1 VNAGPNGRAYLKPGA
16 VAVVLAVLLAAL
28 QLPVPQ
34 ARAGLVTVTDV
45 RVKEFP
51 GKVQVGAV
59 ATGAFRYRLTEWSGK
74 PKELVVV
81 DLLGTQLGVPAGP
94 LSYRNGIVRSVR
106 VGQFN
111 ATTVRLVVEL
121 AREVS
126 YTLSEVPGSYA
137 VALTLLTSDVPGS
150 NGSHRASGVRDAAQ
164 TEPRNLQA
172 QRVAPTPRYTL
183 VFRDAKVS
191 DVMAALARL
200 AGVNIVVSPEAGQK
214 TVTLRLVNV
223 TLDEALNFI
232 TQPLELGWTRT
243 GNNVLV
249 MLREKLPGEPL
260 EIRYYR
266 LQYANAKAVAEQVGP
281 LIFGQQL
288 VVGVPTPAPAG
299 QVPPGAPGAAPMPA
313 PVAAPTPAVVTI
325 KPNVAVDERTNTLV
339 VLASPSDHRRIEEFI
354 RRVDVPEELLEIRY
368 HRLRYANAKAVAEQV
383 QVLIFGRQTAVAATG
398 PTPGEQ
404 APSQS
409 RMVSVVTVKSNVAVD
424 ERTNTLVVVA
434 SPSDHRRVEEFIRQ
448 VDVPIPLANVSTKVY
463 PLKWLNVDPGTAE
476 RPGRERDVG
485 EDIVKLL
492 QEHLRPSTPT
502 ITFDYRNNAL
512 VVTGTEGDHERVA
525 ALLAQIDTPVP
536 QVIIEA
542 TVLDVNLDRFRDFGI
557 SWQWSPFGFQE
568 EPTSPGQILFSPI
581 TRQPINFSAVIGAL
595 VTEGRARLLA
605 NPRVSTRDGQ
615 PAIIDVTDQVPF
627 VAGIS
632 PQGVPI
638 IQFVSAGVTLN
649 ITPKINPDG
658 MISTRILATVG
669 AVRGAGQNVTVSQRR
684 ALTSLTVREGTP
696 IVLAGLIRNEERTQT
711 VKVPLLGD
719 IPILGWLFRRE
730 ERARTNSEV
739 VFVLTPRVLP
749 RASEQR

>member
-1 VNAGPNGRAYLKPGA
+1 MTAGRNGRAYLKPG
-16 VAVVLAVLLAAL
+16 VVVLTVLLAAL

-59 ATGAFRYRLTEWSGK
+59 ATGAFRYRVTEWSGK

-81 DLLGTQLGVPAGP
+81 DLLGAQLGVPAGQLP
-94 LSYRNGIVRSVR
+94 YRNGVVRSVR

-121 AREVS
+121 TREVS
-126 YTLSEVPGSYA
+126 YTVNDVPASYA
-137 VALTLLTSDVPGS
+137 VALTLVTGDAPGPSESPRAADVRGAARTGP
-150 NGSHRASGVRDAAQ
+150 RA
-164 TEPRNLQA
+164 LQA
-172 QRVAPTPRYTL
+172 QRVAPAPRYTL

-223 TLDEALNFI
+223 TLDEALNFV

-249 MLREKLPGEPL
+249 MPRDKLPGEPL

-266 LQYANAKAVAEQVGP
+266 LQYASAKAVAEQIAP

-288 VVGVPTPAPAG
+288 VVGAPTPTPAG

-313 PVAAPTPAVVTI
+313 PAAAPTPAVVTL
-325 KPNVAVDERTNTLV
+325 KSNVAVDERTNTLV

-354 RRVDVPEELLEIRY
+354 RRVDAPPAVEVQRY
-368 HRLRYANAKAVAEQV
+368 ALRYANPDDVAKQV
-383 QVLIFGRQTAVAATG
+383 QALGIK
-398 PTPGEQ
+398 GEQ
-404 APSQS
+404 I
-409 RMVSVVTVKSNVAVD
+409 AVD
-424 ERTNTLVVVA
+424 KRTNSLLVVA
-434 SPSDHRRVEEFIRQ
+434 LRSDQDRAAQLIRQ
-448 VDVPIPLANVSTKVY
+448 LDVPIPVANVSTRIY

-476 RPGRERDVG
+476 RPGTERDVG
-485 EDIVKLL
+485 ADIVKLL
-492 QEHLRPSTPT
+492 QEHLKPSTPT

-512 VVTGTEGDHERVA
+512 VVTGTEGDHERVG

-581 TRQPINFSAVIGAL
+581 TRQPINFAAVIGAL
-595 VTEGRARLLA
+595 VREGRARLLA

-615 PAIIDVTDQVPF
+615 PAIIDVTEQVPF
-627 VAGIS
+627 VAGVS
-632 PQGVPI
+632 PQGVPT

-711 VKVPLLGD
+711 VKLPLLGD

-730 ERARTNSEV
+730 ERTRTSSEV

>member
-1 VNAGPNGRAYLKPGA
+1 MTQNPAGRRLRQA
-16 VAVVLAVLLAAL
+16 LAVTAGLLLAAAG
-28 QLPVPQ
+28 LPAPT
-34 ARAGLVTVTDV
+34 ATAGLVTVTDV

-51 GKVQVGAV
+51 GKIQVTAV
-59 ATGAFRYRLTEWSGK
+59 ASGPFRHRLTEWTGK

-81 DLLGTQLGVPAGP
+81 DLLGAQLGGPAGELP
-94 LSYRNGIVRSVR
+94 YRSPVVKAVR

-121 AREVS
+121 TRDVS
-126 YTLSEVPGSYA
+126 YAVHEVPGAYA
-137 VALTLLTSDVPGS
+137 VAVTLALG
-150 NGSHRASGVRDAAQ
+150 NGPATNGTGQASWVRETGQ
-164 TEPRNLQA
+164 SGPRVLQA
-172 QRVAPTPRYTL
+172 QRAAPAPRYTL
-183 VFRDAKVS
+183 VFRDARVS

-223 TLDEALNFI
+223 TLEEALSFI
-232 TQPLELGWTRT
+232 TQPLDLGWSRT

-249 MLREKLPGEPL
+249 MPKDKFPGEPL

-266 LQYANAKAVAEQVGP
+266 LQYASAKTVAEQIGP
-281 LIFGQQL
+281 LIFGTQV
-288 VVGVPTPAPAG
+288 VVGAPTPAPAG
-299 QVPPGAPGAAPMPA
+299 QVPPAAPGAAPAAAPA
-313 PVAAPTPAVVTI
+313 AAPTPAVVTL
-325 KPNVAVDERTNTLV
+325 KSNVAVDERTNTLV
-339 VLASPSDHRRIEEFI
+339 VLA
-354 RRVDVPEELLEIRY
+354 
-368 HRLRYANAKAVAEQV
+368 
-383 QVLIFGRQTAVAATG
+383 T
-398 PTPGEQ
+398 
-404 APSQS
+404 
-409 RMVSVVTVKSNVAVD
+409 
-424 ERTNTLVVVA
+424 
-434 SPSDHRRVEEFIRQ
+434 PSDHRRVEEFIRRVDAPPAVEVQRYAIRHANPEDVAKQ
-448 VDVPIPLANVSTKVY
+448 VQALGIKAEQIAVDKRTNSLIVVALRADQERAAQLIRQLDVPIPVANVSTKVY
-463 PLKWLNVDPGTAE
+463 PLRWLNVDPATAE
-476 RPGRERDVG
+476 RPGVERDVG
-485 EDIVKLL
+485 ADIVRLL
-492 QEHLRPSTPT
+492 QEHLKPSAPT
-502 ITFDYRNNAL
+502 ITFDYRNNAV
-512 VVTGTEGDHERVA
+512 VVTGSEGDHERIA

-536 QVIIEA
+536 QVLIEA

-595 VTEGRARLLA
+595 VSEGRARLLA

-730 ERARTNSEV
+730 ERSRTNSEV

>member
-1 VNAGPNGRAYLKPGA
+1 MNAGPNGRAYLKPGA

-121 AREVS
+121 AGEVS

-137 VALTLLTSDVPGS
+137 VALTLLTSDIPGS
-150 NGSHRASGVRDAAQ
+150 NGPHRASGVRDAAQ
-164 TEPRNLQA
+164 TGPRNLQA

-232 TQPLELGWTRT
+232 TQPLELGWSRT

-249 MLREKLPGEPL
+249 MPRDKLPGEPL

-266 LQYANAKAVAEQVGP
+266 LQYANAKMVAEQIGP
-281 LIFGQQL
+281 LIFGHQL
-288 VVGVPTPAPAG
+288 VVGAATPAPTG
-299 QVPPGAPGAAPMPA
+299 QVPPGAPAAAPLPVPA
-313 PVAAPTPAVVTI
+313 AAPTPAVVTL
-325 KPNVAVDERTNTLV
+325 KSNVAVDERTNTLV

-354 RRVDVPEELLEIRY
+354 RRVDAPPAVEVQRY
-368 HRLRYANAKAVAEQV
+368 ALRYANPDDVAKQV
-383 QVLIFGRQTAVAATG
+383 QALGIKGDQI
-398 PTPGEQ
+398 
-404 APSQS
+404 
-409 RMVSVVTVKSNVAVD
+409 AVD
-424 ERTNTLVVVA
+424 KRTNSLLVVA
-434 SPSDHRRVEEFIRQ
+434 LRADQERAAQLIRQ
-448 VDVPIPLANVSTKVY
+448 LDVPIPVANVSTKVY

-476 RPGRERDVG
+476 RPGTERDVG
-485 EDIVKLL
+485 ADIVALL
-492 QEHLRPSTPT
+492 KAHLAPSAPT
-502 ITFDYRNNAL
+502 MTFDYRNNAL

-568 EPTSPGQILFSPI
+568 EPTSPGQILFSAI

-615 PAIIDVTDQVPF
+615 PAIIEVTDQVPF
-627 VAGIS
+627 VAGVS

-730 ERARTNSEV
+730 ERTRTSSEV

-749 RASEQR
+749 RVSEQR

>member
-1 VNAGPNGRAYLKPGA
+1 VKHNPAGRRLRQAFA
-16 VAVVLAVLLAAL
+16 VTAGLLLAAVG
-28 QLPVPQ
+28 LPAPT
-34 ARAGLVTVTDV
+34 AIAGLVTVTDV

-51 GKVQVGAV
+51 GKIQVTAV
-59 ATGAFRYRLTEWSGK
+59 ASGPFRHRLTEWAGK
-74 PKELVVV
+74 PRELVVV
-81 DLLGTQLGVPAGP
+81 DLLGAHLGVAAGE
-94 LSYRNGIVRSVR
+94 LSYRSSVVKAVR

-121 AREVS
+121 NRDV
-126 YTLSEVPGSYA
+126 SYA
-137 VALTLLTSDVPGS
+137 VHEIPGAYAVAVTLAVG
-150 NGSHRASGVRDAAQ
+150 NGPATNGTRQASWLRETAQ
-164 TEPRNLQA
+164 SSPRGLQA
-172 QRVAPTPRYTL
+172 QRAAPAPRYTL

-223 TLDEALNFI
+223 TLEEALSFI
-232 TQPLELGWTRT
+232 TQPLDLGWSRT

-249 MLREKLPGEPL
+249 MPKDKFPGEPL

-266 LQYANAKAVAEQVGP
+266 LQYASAKAVAEQIAP
-281 LIFGQQL
+281 LIFGTQV
-288 VVGVPTPAPAG
+288 VVGAPTPAPAG
-299 QVPPGAPGAAPMPA
+299 QAPPPAPGAAPAAAPA
-313 PVAAPTPAVVTI
+313 AAPTPSVVTL
-325 KPNVAVDERTNTLV
+325 KSNVAVDERTNTLV
-339 VLASPSDHRRIEEFI
+339 VLA
-354 RRVDVPEELLEIRY
+354 
-368 HRLRYANAKAVAEQV
+368 
-383 QVLIFGRQTAVAATG
+383 T
-398 PTPGEQ
+398 
-404 APSQS
+404 
-409 RMVSVVTVKSNVAVD
+409 
-424 ERTNTLVVVA
+424 
-434 SPSDHRRVEEFIRQ
+434 PSDHRRVEEFIRRVDAPPAVEVQRYAIRHANAEDVAKQ
-448 VDVPIPLANVSTKVY
+448 VQALGIKAEQIAVDKRTNSLIVVALRADQERAAQLIRQLDVPIPVANVSTKVY
-463 PLKWLNVDPGTAE
+463 PLRWLNVDPATAE
-476 RPGRERDVG
+476 RPGAERDVG
-485 EDIVKLL
+485 ADIVRLL
-492 QEHLRPSTPT
+492 QEHLKPSTPT
-502 ITFDYRNNAL
+502 ITFDYRNNAV
-512 VVTGTEGDHERVA
+512 VVTGSEGDHERIA

-542 TVLDVNLDRFRDFGI
+542 TVLDVSLDRFRDLGI

-568 EPTSPGQILFSPI
+568 EPTSPGQIWFSPI
-581 TRQPINFSAVIGAL
+581 TRLPIDFSAVIAAL
-595 VTEGRARLLA
+595 VREGRARLLA

-615 PAIIDVTDQVPF
+615 PAIIDVIDQVPF

-684 ALTSLTVREGTP
+684 ALTNLTVREGTP

-730 ERARTNSEV
+730 ERIRTDSEV
-739 VFVLTPRVLP
+739 VFVLTPRLLP
-749 RASEQR
+749 RGSEQR

>member
-1 VNAGPNGRAYLKPGA
+1 MRTNPEGKKWLRAGA
-16 VAVVLAVLLAAL
+16 VVAAVLLAAF
-28 QLPVPQ
+28 QLPVPS
-34 ARAGLVTVTDV
+34 ARAALVTVTDV

-51 GKVQVGAV
+51 GKVQVSAV
-59 ATGAFRYRLTEWSGK
+59 ATGAFRHRLTEWSGK
-74 PKELVVV
+74 PRELVVV
-81 DLLGTQLGVPAGP
+81 DLLGAQLGVPAGP
-94 LSYRNGIVRSVR
+94 LPYRNGLVKSIR
-106 VGQFN
+106 VGQLN

-121 AREVS
+121 TRETS
-126 YTLSEVPGSYA
+126 YTLTEVPGVYA
-137 VALTLLTSDVPGS
+137 VALSLATGEAPGPDGRRHS
-150 NGSHRASGVRDAAQ
+150 AGGLATGPSGSR
-164 TEPRNLQA
+164 PLQA
-172 QRVAPTPRYTL
+172 QRAAPAPRYTL

-223 TLDEALNFI
+223 TLDEALNFV
-232 TQPLELGWTRT
+232 TQPLDLGWTRT

-249 MLREKLPGEPL
+249 MPKDKLPGEPL

-266 LQYANAKAVAEQVGP
+266 LQYASAKEVANQIGP

-288 VVGVPTPAPAG
+288 VVGAPSPAPAG
-299 QVPPGAPGAAPMPA
+299 QVPPGAPAAAPQPA
-313 PVAAPTPAVVTI
+313 PAPAPTPAVVTL
-325 KPNVAVDERTNTLV
+325 KSNVAVDERTNTLV

-354 RRVDVPEELLEIRY
+354 RRVDTPPAVEVQRY
-368 HRLRYANAKAVAEQV
+368 ALRYANPDDVAKQVQALGIKAEQ
-383 QVLIFGRQTAVAATG
+383 I
-398 PTPGEQ
+398 
-404 APSQS
+404 
-409 RMVSVVTVKSNVAVD
+409 AVD
-424 ERTNTLVVVA
+424 KRTNSLLVVA
-434 SPSDHRRVEEFIRQ
+434 LRADQERAAQLIRQ
-448 VDVPIPLANVSTKVY
+448 LDVAIPVANVSTKVY
-463 PLKWLNVDPGTAE
+463 PLKWLNVDPASAE
-476 RPGRERDVG
+476 RPGTERDVG
-485 EDIVKLL
+485 ADIVRLL
-492 QEHLRPSTPT
+492 QEHLKPSAPT
-502 ITFDYRNNAL
+502 ITFDYRNNAV
-512 VVTGTEGDHERVA
+512 VVTGTEGDHERIA
-525 ALLAQIDTPVP
+525 ALLAQLDTPVP

-542 TVLDVNLDRFRDFGI
+542 TVLDVNLDRFRDLGI

-581 TRQPINFSAVIGAL
+581 TRQPVNFSAVIGAL
-595 VTEGRARLLA
+595 VSEGRARLLA

-669 AVRGAGQNVTVSQRR
+669 AVRGSGQNVTVSQRR
-684 ALTSLTVREGTP
+684 ALTTLTVREGTP

-719 IPILGWLFRRE
+719 IPVLGWLFRRE
-730 ERARTNSEV
+730 ERTRTNSEV
-739 VFVLTPRVLP
+739 VFVVTPRVLP
-749 RASEQR
+749 RVSEQR

>member
-1 VNAGPNGRAYLKPGA
+1 VKHNPAGRRLRQAFA
-16 VAVVLAVLLAAL
+16 VTAGLLLAAVG
-28 QLPVPQ
+28 LPAPT
-34 ARAGLVTVTDV
+34 ATAGLVTVTDV

-51 GKVQVGAV
+51 GKIQVTALASGP
-59 ATGAFRYRLTEWSGK
+59 FRHRLTEWAGK
-74 PKELVVV
+74 PRELVVV
-81 DLLGTQLGVPAGP
+81 DLLGAQLGVAAGELP
-94 LSYRNGIVRSVR
+94 YRSSAVKVVR

-121 AREVS
+121 NRDV
-126 YTLSEVPGSYA
+126 SYA
-137 VALTLLTSDVPGS
+137 VHDVPGAYAVAVTLALGDGPS
-150 NGSHRASGVRDAAQ
+150 TNGTRQASGVRETSQ
-164 TEPRNLQA
+164 SGPRNLQA
-172 QRVAPTPRYTL
+172 QRAAPAPRYTL

-223 TLDEALNFI
+223 TLEEALSFI
-232 TQPLELGWTRT
+232 TQPLDLGWSRT
-243 GNNVLV
+243 GDNVLV
-249 MLREKLPGEPL
+249 MPKDKFPGEPL

-266 LQYANAKAVAEQVGP
+266 LQYASAKTVAEQIGP
-281 LIFGQQL
+281 LIFGTQV
-288 VVGVPTPAPAG
+288 VVGAPTPAPAG
-299 QVPPGAPGAAPMPA
+299 PVPPGPGAVPVPA
-313 PVAAPTPAVVTI
+313 PAAAPTPSVVTL
-325 KPNVAVDERTNTLV
+325 KSNVAVDERTNTLV
-339 VLASPSDHRRIEEFI
+339 VLA
-354 RRVDVPEELLEIRY
+354 
-368 HRLRYANAKAVAEQV
+368 
-383 QVLIFGRQTAVAATG
+383 T
-398 PTPGEQ
+398 
-404 APSQS
+404 
-409 RMVSVVTVKSNVAVD
+409 
-424 ERTNTLVVVA
+424 
-434 SPSDHRRVEEFIRQ
+434 PSDHRRVEEFIRRVDAPPAVEVQRYAIRHANPEDVAKQ
-448 VDVPIPLANVSTKVY
+448 VQALGIKAEQIAVDKRTNSLILVALRADQERAAQLIRQLDVPIPVANVSTKVY
-463 PLKWLNVDPGTAE
+463 PLRWLNVDPATAE
-476 RPGRERDVG
+476 RPGAERDVG
-485 EDIVKLL
+485 ADIVRLL
-492 QEHLRPSTPT
+492 QEHLKPSAPT
-502 ITFDYRNNAL
+502 ITFDYRNNAV
-512 VVTGTEGDHERVA
+512 VVTGSEGDHERIA

-595 VTEGRARLLA
+595 VSEGRARLLA

-627 VAGIS
+627 VAGVS

-730 ERARTNSEV
+730 ERTRSNSEV

>member
-1 VNAGPNGRAYLKPGA
+1 VNEVKHNPAGRRLRQAFA
-16 VAVVLAVLLAAL
+16 VTAGLLLAAVG
-28 QLPVPQ
+28 LPAPT
-34 ARAGLVTVTDV
+34 ATAGLVTVTDV

-51 GKVQVGAV
+51 GKIQVTALASGP
-59 ATGAFRYRLTEWSGK
+59 FRHRLTEWAGK
-74 PKELVVV
+74 PRELVVV
-81 DLLGTQLGVPAGP
+81 DLLGAQLGVAAGELP
-94 LSYRNGIVRSVR
+94 YRSSAVKVVR

-121 AREVS
+121 NRDV
-126 YTLSEVPGSYA
+126 SYA
-137 VALTLLTSDVPGS
+137 VHDVPGAYAVAVTLALGDGPS
-150 NGSHRASGVRDAAQ
+150 TNGTRQASGVRETSQ
-164 TEPRNLQA
+164 SGPRNLQA
-172 QRVAPTPRYTL
+172 QRAAPPPRYTL

-223 TLDEALNFI
+223 TLEEALSFI
-232 TQPLELGWTRT
+232 TQPLDLGWSRT
-243 GNNVLV
+243 GDNVLV
-249 MLREKLPGEPL
+249 MPKDKFPGEPL

-266 LQYANAKAVAEQVGP
+266 LQYASAKTVAEQIGP
-281 LIFGQQL
+281 LIFGTQV
-288 VVGVPTPAPAG
+288 VVGAPTPAPAG
-299 QVPPGAPGAAPMPA
+299 PVPPGPGAVPVPA
-313 PVAAPTPAVVTI
+313 PAAAPTPSVVTL
-325 KPNVAVDERTNTLV
+325 KSNVAVDERTNTLV
-339 VLASPSDHRRIEEFI
+339 VLA
-354 RRVDVPEELLEIRY
+354 
-368 HRLRYANAKAVAEQV
+368 
-383 QVLIFGRQTAVAATG
+383 T
-398 PTPGEQ
+398 
-404 APSQS
+404 
-409 RMVSVVTVKSNVAVD
+409 
-424 ERTNTLVVVA
+424 
-434 SPSDHRRVEEFIRQ
+434 PSDHRRVEEFIRRVDAPPAVEVQRYAIRHANPEDVAKQ
-448 VDVPIPLANVSTKVY
+448 VQALGIKDEQIRVDKRTNSLILVALRADQERAAQLIRQLDVPIPVANVSTKVY
-463 PLKWLNVDPGTAE
+463 PLRWLNVDPATAE
-476 RPGRERDVG
+476 RPGAERDVG
-485 EDIVKLL
+485 KEIVDLL
-492 QEHLRPSTPT
+492 KEHLKPSAPT

-512 VVTGTEGDHERVA
+512 VVTGSEGDHERIA

-595 VTEGRARLLA
+595 VSEGRARLLA

-627 VAGIS
+627 VAGVS

-730 ERARTNSEV
+730 ERTRSNSEV

>member
-1 VNAGPNGRAYLKPGA
+1 MKQNPDAKKWVRVVALVAAAL
-16 VAVVLAVLLAAL
+16 VAVL
-28 QLPVPQ
+28 QLPP
-34 ARAGLVTVTDV
+34 APANAGLVRVTDV

-51 GKVQVGAV
+51 GKVQVAAV

-81 DLLGTQLGVPAGP
+81 DLLGAELGAAAGELP
-94 LSYRNGIVRSVR
+94 YRNGLVKSVR

-121 AREVS
+121 AREAS
-126 YTLSEVPGSYA
+126 YTLTEVRGAYA
-137 VALTLLTSDVPGS
+137 VALSFPTGVAPGTDDRKPRAAAA
-150 NGSHRASGVRDAAQ
+150 GSA
-164 TEPRNLQA
+164 PLQA
-172 QRVAPTPRYTL
+172 QRAAPTPRYTL

-223 TLDEALNFI
+223 TLEEALNFV

-249 MLREKLPGEPL
+249 MPRDKLPGEPL

-266 LQYANAKAVAEQVGP
+266 LQYASAREVAQQITP

-288 VVGVPTPAPAG
+288 VVGAPTPAPAG
-299 QVPPGAPGAAPMPA
+299 QVPPGAPAAAAPQPA
-313 PVAAPTPAVVTI
+313 PAVAPTPAVVTL
-325 KPNVAVDERTNTLV
+325 KSNVAVDERTNTLV

-354 RRVDVPEELLEIRY
+354 RRVDTPPAVEVQ
-368 HRLRYANAKAVAEQV
+368 RYALRHANPEDVAKQV
-383 QVLIFGRQTAVAATG
+383 QALGIKS
-398 PTPGEQ
+398 EQ
-404 APSQS
+404 I
-409 RMVSVVTVKSNVAVD
+409 AVD
-424 ERTNTLVVVA
+424 KRTNSLLVVA
-434 SPSDHRRVEEFIRQ
+434 LRADQERAAQLIRQ
-448 VDVPIPLANVSTKVY
+448 LDVPIPVANVSTRVY
-463 PLKWLNVDPGTAE
+463 PLKWLSVDPATAE
-476 RPGRERDVG
+476 RPGTERNVG
-485 EDIVKLL
+485 QDIVDLL
-492 QEHLRPSTPT
+492 KAHLAPSTPT
-502 ITFDYRNNAL
+502 ITFDYRNNAV
-512 VVTGTEGDHERVA
+512 VVTGSEGDHERIA

-542 TVLDVNLDRFRDFGI
+542 TVLDVNLERFRDLGI

-568 EPTSPGQILFSPI
+568 EPTNPGQILFSPI
-581 TRQPINFSAVIGAL
+581 TRQPVNFSAVIGAL
-595 VTEGRARLLA
+595 VRDGTARLLA

-669 AVRGAGQNVTVSQRR
+669 AVRGAGQNVAVSQRR
-684 ALTSLTVREGTP
+684 ALTTLTVREGTP
-696 IVLAGLIRNEERTQT
+696 IVLAGLIRNEDRIQT

-730 ERARTNSEV
+730 ERTRTNSEV
-739 VFVLTPRVLP
+739 VFVLTPRLVP
-749 RASEQR
+749 RAGDQR

>member
-1 VNAGPNGRAYLKPGA
+1 MNAGPNGRAYLKPGA
-16 VAVVLAVLLAAL
+16 VAVVLAVLVAAL

-94 LSYRNGIVRSVR
+94 LSYRDGTVRSVR

-121 AREVS
+121 TREVS
-126 YTLSEVPGSYA
+126 FTLSEVPGSYA
-137 VALTLLTSDVPGS
+137 VALTLLTGDAPGP
-150 NGSHRASGVRDAAQ
+150 NGSPRAADVRGVDQAGR
-164 TEPRNLQA
+164 RNLQA
-172 QRVAPTPRYTL
+172 QRVAPAPRYTL

-223 TLDEALNFI
+223 TLDEALNFV

-249 MLREKLPGEPL
+249 MPRDKLPGEPL

-266 LQYANAKAVAEQVGP
+266 LQYASARDVAQQIGP

-288 VVGVPTPAPAG
+288 VVGAPTPAPAG
-299 QVPPGAPGAAPMPA
+299 QVPPGAPAAAAPQPVPA
-313 PVAAPTPAVVTI
+313 AAPTPAVVTL
-325 KPNVAVDERTNTLV
+325 KSNVAVDERTNTLV

-354 RRVDVPEELLEIRY
+354 RRVDAPPAVEVQRY
-368 HRLRYANAKAVAEQV
+368 ALRYANPDDVAKQIQA
-383 QVLIFGRQTAVAATG
+383 LGIK
-398 PTPGEQ
+398 GEQ
-404 APSQS
+404 I
-409 RMVSVVTVKSNVAVD
+409 AVD
-424 ERTNTLVVVA
+424 KRTNSLLVVA
-434 SPSDHRRVEEFIRQ
+434 LRADQERAAQLIRQ
-448 VDVPIPLANVSTKVY
+448 LDVPIPVANVSTKVY

-476 RPGRERDVG
+476 RPGTERDVG
-485 EDIVKLL
+485 ADIVALL
-492 QEHLRPSTPT
+492 KAHLAPSVPT

-581 TRQPINFSAVIGAL
+581 TRQPINFAAVIGAL
-595 VTEGRARLLA
+595 VSEGRARLLA

-627 VAGIS
+627 VAGVS

-730 ERARTNSEV
+730 ERTRTSSEV

-749 RASEQR
+749 RVSEQR